1 MRKIQRLNEFLANS
15 PTTKPTTRP
24 STPTT
29 RPTRQAPSPIRRDKP
44 STSPK
49 PQATAEDVV
58 NHYIETLRAED
69 TEIKFD
75 LKKLKKRYESSK

>member
-1 MRKIQRLNEFLANS
+1 MRKIQRLDEFLANN
-15 PTTKPTTRP
+15 PITKPKP

-29 RPTRQAPSPIRRDKP
+29 RPSKPAPGPVRRSKP
-44 STSPK
+44 STLPN

-69 TEIKFD
+69 GEIKFD

>member
-1 MRKIQRLNEFLANS
+1 MRKIQRLDEFLANN
-15 PTTKPTTRP
+15 PTTKPTTKP

-49 PQATAEDVV
+49 PMATAEDVV
-58 NHYIETLRAED
+58 NYFIETLRAED
-69 TEIKFD
+69 GEIKFD

>member
-58 NHYIETLRAED
+58 NHYIEILRAED